1 MVCLVVEVKSGG
13 YLLNPNSAALLPGNW
28 PCKTLVFQSR
38 DDTNRE
44 KSGRPDMPKVILV
57 VRVGGETLRSSLPF
71 EEAVAEGAL
80 WRKELGAIVRLVR
93 PREDRIRRIRE
104 AETERKRERARLRE
118 HRAAVADGVA

>member
-1 MVCLVVEVKSGG
+1 
-13 YLLNPNSAALLPGNW
+13 
-28 PCKTLVFQSR
+28 
-38 DDTNRE
+38 
-44 KSGRPDMPKVILV
+44 MPKVILV

-71 EEAVAEGAL
+71 EEAVAEGVL